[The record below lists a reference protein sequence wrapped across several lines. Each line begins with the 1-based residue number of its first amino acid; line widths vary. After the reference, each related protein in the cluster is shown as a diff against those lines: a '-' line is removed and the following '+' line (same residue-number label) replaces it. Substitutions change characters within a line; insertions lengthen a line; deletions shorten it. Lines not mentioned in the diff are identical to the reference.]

1 MERHAFYARLNP
13 GHEDAYMEAHRNM
26 PRDLIAA
33 YRRAGISKLFIFGHN
48 DLLFLYLEC
57 EKLNAA
63 IASLDQNPMEIQ
75 WQKLTGPMLVGGDF
89 HKLTGIFEMP

>member
-1 MERHAFYARLNP
+1 MERHAFYARLSP
-13 GHEDAYMEAHRNM
+13 GQEDAYVEAHRNM

-33 YRRAGISKLFIFGHN
+33 YRRAGISNLFIFRQG

-57 EKLNAA
+57 ENLNAA
-63 IASLDQNPMEIQ
+63 IPELDQNPLEIQ
-75 WQKLTGPMLVGGDF
+75 WQKLTSPMLVGGDF